1 MGKQITGRISLA
13 ENLGGNFADAY
24 AETIAELKRNAEQA
38 ADTYGVA
45 EIQAIEQAIRFIH
58 FKAFPNQNN
67 MDVAGLIENLESA
80 ILAIQTHV
88 LPEDH
93 PQAVN

>member
-1 MGKQITGRISLA
+1 MSKQITGRITLA

-24 AETIAELKRNAEQA
+24 ADTIAELKRNAEKA
-38 ADTYGVA
+38 ADAYGVA
-45 EIQAIEQAIRFIH
+45 EIQAIKTAIIFFQSDSSSVH
-58 FKAFPNQNN
+58 
-67 MDVAGLIENLESA
+67 VAELIENLESA
-80 ILAIQTHV
+80 VRAIQTHV